1 MPSARVACYAS
12 AMGMTGGAGSA
23 ADTWQAPARALLLAL
38 ALLPGLGGIA
48 GAQASAERPSQERAA
63 AATQADETTLRSLR
77 LIHHAEKRREGLW
90 LLAEGLLSTGAGLVA
105 AGVFH
110 DDGGALSASLTTASF
125 GAVNALLALGLVDP
139 LNRRRSAILAEAAPA
154 DHVRA
159 REAGN
164 QLRSGQAF
172 ALNAGLDLAY
182 ATAGAFLVALATREG
197 DHAAWQRGAGLALI
211 GQSGFLLGFDV
222 ACWMRSNRRAG
233 QLSAR

>member
-1 MPSARVACYAS
+1 MGTTGTARS
-12 AMGMTGGAGSA
+12 TAGS
-23 ADTWQAPARALLLAL
+23 WRKRGRALLLAL
-38 ALLPGLGGIA
+38 SLLPALGGVA
-48 GAQASAERPSQERAA
+48 GAQAGAELPSQERANA
-63 AATQADETTLRSLR
+63 AAHADQASLRSLR
-77 LIHHAEKRREGLW
+77 LKQHAEKRREGLW
-90 LLAEGLLSTGAGLVA
+90 LLAEGLLSTGAGLAA

-110 DDGGALSASLTTASF
+110 GDAGALSASLTTASF

-139 LNRRRSAILAEAAPA
+139 FDRRRSAILAEAAPA
-154 DHVRA
+154 DRVLA

-182 ATAGAFLVALATREG
+182 ATAGAFLVAFAMREG
-197 DHAAWQRGAGLALI
+197 DHAAWKRGAGLALI

>member
-1 MPSARVACYAS
+1 MPSARAACYATT
-12 AMGMTGGAGSA
+12 MGTTGGAGST
-23 ADTWQAPARALLLAL
+23 ADAGRAPARALLLAL
-38 ALLPGLGGIA
+38 TLLHALGGVA
-48 GAQASAERPSQERAA
+48 GAQASVEPPSQERAA
-63 AATQADETTLRSLR
+63 TAPQTDEATLRALR
-77 LIHHAEKRREGLW
+77 LTHHAEKRREGLW

-105 AGVFH
+105 AGVLH
-110 DDGGALSASLTTASF
+110 GEAGALSASLTTASF

-139 LNRRRSAILAEAAPA
+139 LDRRRSAILAEAAPA
-154 DHVRA
+154 DRVRA

-182 ATAGAFLVALATREG
+182 ATAGAFLVAFAMREG